1 MFFQRII
8 LNSGR
13 LVLNAS
19 VDHILLS
26 SEKTINLNSIL
37 SVNIDARSG
46 FIVQTPSVYL
56 GDTQNA
62 QPLVLGNDLVDLLT
76 ELITDLNS
84 LTDSLQNQIITPEG
98 TPLAPTSNVAQ
109 LISAKIPGYKQRL
122 SGSLSNTSYTI

>member
-1 MFFQRII
+1 M
-8 LNSGR
+8 
-13 LVLNAS
+13 
-19 VDHILLS
+19 
-26 SEKTINLNSIL
+26 
-37 SVNIDARSG
+37 
-46 FIVQTPSVYL
+46 YL

-62 QPLVLGNDLVDLLT
+62 QPLVLGNDLINLLT
-76 ELITDLNS
+76 ELVTDLNS